1 MRRAQQQN
9 TRQAIQADPQRLQTL
24 RQQAGRGRLDRAQRR
39 ELQQLQRA
47 ERQQR
52 LQGAPTVQRQQALRA
67 RQITRQQA
75 TQGRFAAGFGNADA
89 RNRFQRQAERGAA
102 WRMSRLGAQAAWR
115 HRHRA
120 RHVAWLGA
128 VYWPYAYNDVFYY
141 TFWPD
146 AYEPAYWAYAYDDFF
161 DGIFFPDGAPYA
173 DYVYDGPYEE
183 LPPALAASASA
194 PSRSGRSARGASSAR
209 PSASTQQF
217 CANQAQG
224 ITAWPFDRIAQ
235 AVRPDDRQQALLDE
249 LKKAANDGAA
259 QFKEACPTDIPM
271 TPPGRLQAMTQR
283 LQATLDTVK
292 IVRPPLTAFYE
303 SLSDE
308 QKARFNEV
316 GPSLGQR
323 AAQAPDKGREGT
335 DKGGAETADAQ
346 AACGG
351 EKAGLSG
358 LATEQIELAV
368 QPNDQQ
374 YAALERLDDAMQ
386 KAVDDLQN
394 ACPNTTARTPVGRIE
409 IMQKR
414 LEAMIAAA
422 NAVRPALDDFYASL
436 SDEQKATFNRLGR
449 NTAQS
454 GG

>member
-1 MRRAQQQN
+1 
-9 TRQAIQADPQRLQTL
+9 
-24 RQQAGRGRLDRAQRR
+24 
-39 ELQQLQRA
+39 
-47 ERQQR
+47 
-52 LQGAPTVQRQQALRA
+52 
-67 RQITRQQA
+67 
-75 TQGRFAAGFGNADA
+75 
-89 RNRFQRQAERGAA
+89 
-102 WRMSRLGAQAAWR
+102 MSRLGAQAAWG
-115 HRHRA
+115 HHHRA

-183 LPPALAASASA
+183 LPPALAARASA
-194 PSRSGRSARGASSAR
+194 PTGSTRSARRATGAPITQSGASI
-209 PSASTQQF
+209 QQF
-217 CANQAQG
+217 CASQAQG
-224 ITAWPFDRIAQ
+224 ITAWPFDRITQ

-249 LKKAANDGAA
+249 LKKAANNGAA
-259 QFKEACPTDIPM
+259 RFKEACPTDVPM
-271 TPPGRLQAMTQR
+271 TPPGRLQTMTQR

-292 IVRPPLTAFYE
+292 FVRPPLVAFYE

-308 QKARFNEV
+308 QKARFNEI

-323 AAQAPDKGREGT
+323 KVANQTKE
-335 DKGGAETADAQ
+335 ADTQ

-358 LATEQIELAV
+358 LATEQIEQAV

-394 ACPNTTARTPVGRIE
+394 ACPNTTAQTPVGRLE
-409 IMQKR
+409 VVQKR

-422 NAVRPALDDFYASL
+422 KAVHPALDDFYASL
-436 SDEQKATFNRLGR
+436 NDEQKAAFNRLGR
-449 NTAQS
+449 NTARS